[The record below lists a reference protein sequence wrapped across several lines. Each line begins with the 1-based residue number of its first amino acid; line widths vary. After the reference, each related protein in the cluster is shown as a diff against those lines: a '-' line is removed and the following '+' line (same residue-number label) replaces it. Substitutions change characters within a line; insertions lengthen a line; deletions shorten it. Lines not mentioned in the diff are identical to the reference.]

1 MKTAPRPTPT
11 APTMKA
17 NPIVIP
23 AICGMERRKPWVS
36 PDDSNMMLF
45 GPGVKNITTAN
56 KTNAMRSDCDMLYSG
71 YLGNGLRRFRQQQDR
86 DAEYHDDH
94 AEQPQRSKGLA
105 EHHARCAGAD
115 ERHQQRER
123 HHLRGGIIAQQPA
136 PQPVSNAGGQSAE
149 AKHAD
154 QSRRRHM

>member
-1 MKTAPRPTPT
+1 
-11 APTMKA
+11 
-17 NPIVIP
+17 
-23 AICGMERRKPWVS
+23 
-36 PDDSNMMLF
+36 MMLF

-123 HHLRGGIIAQQPA
+123 HHLRGGVIAQQPA
-136 PQPVSNAGGQSAE
+136 PQPAPTAAVAAPGKARRTDRTSARLSPAAAE
-149 AKHAD
+149 D
-154 QSRRRHM
+154 CRSRN